1 MISCIQR
8 VSEASVK
15 VDRAIVGQIAS
26 GLLVL
31 FGVEKNDSDSYIKWM
46 ADKTVNL
53 RIFEDENGKMS
64 RSLIDID
71 GSVLVVSQFTLAGN
85 ASKGRRPDFT
95 GAEAPERAN
104 EFYIKFID
112 ELKSILGDKKV
123 ASGIFGA
130 NMEVSLVND
139 GPVTILV
146 EKRQ

>member
-1 MISCIQR
+1 M
-8 VSEASVK
+8 
-15 VDRAIVGQIAS
+15 GQIAS

>member
-15 VDRAIVGQIAS
+15 VDGAIVGQIAS

>member
-1 MISCIQR
+1 
-8 VSEASVK
+8 
-15 VDRAIVGQIAS
+15 
-26 GLLVL
+26 
-31 FGVEKNDSDSYIKWM
+31 
-46 ADKTVNL
+46 